1 MSCRWIPARELSIAW
16 GDNPSYWKWTRHASC
31 SSEVAEL
38 LNVCWLDITGRVD
51 RKELRV
57 GTRYSAFL
65 VFKLRDRT
73 KCLEK
78 AFVSLN
84 NEKTKTV
91 FLDVNQENINNN
103 NNNDGPLILPHRRS
117 DDWSEIKLGDFFN
130 GSGDDGHVDMMLFEK
145 IDGRWK
151 SGLIVRGIDVRPSN
165 NSDVLNAPNINW
177 FDCPD
182 IDDGDA
188 VLHKING
195 YNDVASTSS
204 GPTTDHVTIRMCLV
218 LLFCLVFFLLC
229 LVKSH
234 TSILVLFSLMF
245 FFLSVAFFG

>member
-1 MSCRWIPARELSIAW
+1 MHAQSCRWIPARELSITWA
-16 GDNPSYWKWTRHASC
+16 DNSSYWKWTHDASC
-31 SSEVAEL
+31 SSEVAKL
-38 LNVCWLDITGRVD
+38 LKVCWLDITGRVD

-65 VFKLRDRT
+65 VFKLGDRAR
-73 KCLEK
+73 CLEK

-103 NNNDGPLILPHRRS
+103 NNNNNNDGPLILPHRRS
-117 DDWSEIKLGDFFN
+117 DGWSEIKLGDFFN

-145 IDGRWK
+145 EGGRWK
-151 SGLIVRGIDVRPSN
+151 SGLIVQGIDVRPNN
-165 NSDVLNAPNINW
+165 NSDVYW

-204 GPTTDHVTIRMCLV
+204 GQNTDQ
-218 LLFCLVFFLLC
+218 
-229 LVKSH
+229 
-234 TSILVLFSLMF
+234 
-245 FFLSVAFFG
+245 